1 MHEHHDVLARAR
13 AALQRIP
20 APRPELQPVLRR
32 ARVLRMRRAAAAA
45 FVAVIVA
52 AGILVPLGALHMLRP
67 DARTGLK
74 PNESTP
80 GAPPVL
86 DFEAAPGW
94 NVVKT
99 DPSIADLPGAPQ
111 AWAANV
117 PFEQG
122 DLQPGLRNGYPGGDP
137 GHTIRNLPADGIVI
151 TADLPLETR
160 NSLPPSGSFPERT
173 LPIALEHH
181 PSSGWEGQPREDL
194 SISGVNAAVNGW
206 WLSVTVI
213 FGTKDP
219 SDAQIQEAN
228 DEVGRLI
235 LPPPPPTAEAFDQ
248 FGIQMERP
256 QGWYGS
262 LTAWSAGTPILEAST
277 VPITDLYDGSTARKA
292 LGPNDLFMVLAE
304 NDAAAI
310 HYESVTLPIMIRP
323 EDVCPTCEV
332 NDNGTSPPAGHTL
345 FYRSFSR
352 GGRQFDLWVEFGTPD
367 VTAAQLV
374 EVNQVL
380 ATLQI
385 EPSSSP
391 PAPSESPASP
401 DHQAAPVSVD
411 LPAGWVEKHDPVS
424 SALDPP
430 VVAAYGTWDFPTGGA
445 CGPEPAL
452 AALPADGAFVW
463 VDEYADPGN
472 RADFETGGPPSSID
486 LQTPPARWQ
495 CASSAPSRMYLFGLA
510 GRYFELHIAL
520 GPQASAGTI
529 AQAEH
534 VMASFR
540 AQPAP

>member
-1 MHEHHDVLARAR
+1 MPDHQDVLARAR

-32 ARVLRMRRAAAAA
+32 ARVLGMRRAAAAA
-45 FVAVIVA
+45 LVAAIVA
-52 AGILVPLGALHMLRP
+52 TGILVPLGALHVLRP
-67 DARTGLK
+67 DARTGPK

-80 GAPPVL
+80 GAAPVL

-94 NVVKT
+94 NVVKS

-122 DLQPGLRNGYPGGDP
+122 DLQPGVRNGYPGGDP
-137 GHTIRNLPADGIVI
+137 EHTIRTLPADGIVV

-160 NSLPPSGSFPERT
+160 NSLPPSRSFPERT
-173 LPIALEHH
+173 LPLGLELP
-181 PSSGWEGQPREDL
+181 PSSSWEGQPREDL
-194 SISGVNAAVNGW
+194 SISGVNASVNGW
-206 WLSVTVI
+206 WVSVTVI

-219 SDAQIQEAN
+219 SNAQILEAN

-235 LPPPPPTAEAFDQ
+235 LPPPPPTAEAFDE
-248 FGIQMERP
+248 FGIQMDHP

-262 LTAWSAGTPILEAST
+262 LTAWSASAPILEAST

-304 NDAAAI
+304 HDAAAI
-310 HYESVTLPIMIRP
+310 HYESVTLPVTIRL
-323 EDVCPTCEV
+323 EDVCPTCEI
-332 NDNGTSPPAGHTL
+332 NDDGTSPPVDHTL
-345 FYRSFSR
+345 FYRSFSTQS
-352 GGRQFDLWVEFGTPD
+352 RQFDLWVEFGSGD
-367 VTAAQLV
+367 VSATQLV
-374 EVNQVL
+374 KVNEVL

-385 EPSSSP
+385 DPSSSP
-391 PAPSESPASP
+391 PAPSENPASP
-401 DHQAAPVSVD
+401 APRAPVSVD
-411 LPAGWVEKHDPVS
+411 LPTGWAEKTDPVS
-424 SALDPP
+424 AALDPR
-430 VVAAYGTWDFPTGGA
+430 VVAAYGTWDFPVGGA

-472 RADFETGGPPSSID
+472 MADFERGGPPSSID
-486 LQTPPARWQ
+486 LQMPPARWQ
-495 CASSAPSRMYLFGLA
+495 CASSAPSRMYLFGQA

-520 GPQASAGTI
+520 GPQATAGTI
-529 AQAEH
+529 AEAEH
-534 VMASFR
+534 VMASFQ
-540 AQPAP
+540 AQPAT

>member
-1 MHEHHDVLARAR
+1 MRDHQDMLARAR

-45 FVAVIVA
+45 FVAAILA
-52 AGILVPLGALHMLRP
+52 AGIFVPLGALHVLRP
-67 DARTGLK
+67 DARTGPK

-94 NVVKT
+94 NVIKT
-99 DPSIADLPGAPQ
+99 DTSIAYLPGAPQ

-117 PFEQG
+117 PFAPA
-122 DLQPGLRNGYPGGDP
+122 DVQPGVRNGYPGGDP
-137 GHTIRNLPADGIVI
+137 GHTIRTLPADGIVV

-160 NSLPPSGSFPERT
+160 NSLPPSRSFPGRT
-173 LPIALEHH
+173 LPLALEHP

-206 WLSVTVI
+206 WISVTVI
-213 FGTKDP
+213 FGTKAP

-235 LPPPPPTAEAFDQ
+235 LPPPPRPTEAFDE
-248 FGIQMERP
+248 FGILMDHP

-262 LTAWSAGTPILEAST
+262 LTAWSASAPILEAST

-292 LGPNDLFMVLAE
+292 LGPNDLFIVLAE
-304 NDAAAI
+304 NDASAI
-310 HYESVTLPIMIRP
+310 HYESVTLPVTIRP
-323 EDVCPTCEV
+323 EDECPTCEI
-332 NDNGTSPPAGHTL
+332 NDNGTSPPPDHTL
-345 FYRSFSR
+345 FYRSFSTQS
-352 GGRQFDLWVEFGTPD
+352 RQFDLWVEFGATD
-367 VTAAQLV
+367 VSAEHLAH
-374 EVNQVL
+374 VNDVL
-380 ATLQI
+380 ATLRIQ
-385 EPSSSP
+385 PSSSA
-391 PAPSESPASP
+391 PAATVSPESPAP
-401 DHQAAPVSVD
+401 RAPVSVD
-411 LPAGWVEKHDPVS
+411 LPTGWVEKSDPVP
-424 SALDPP
+424 SALDPR
-430 VVAAYGTWDFPTGGA
+430 VVAAYGTWDFPAGGT
-445 CGPEPAL
+445 CGPEPTL
-452 AALPADGAFVW
+452 AALPANGALVW
-463 VDEYADPGN
+463 VDEYADPEN
-472 RADFETGGPPSSID
+472 RADFEPGGPPSSID

-540 AQPAP
+540 AQPAT